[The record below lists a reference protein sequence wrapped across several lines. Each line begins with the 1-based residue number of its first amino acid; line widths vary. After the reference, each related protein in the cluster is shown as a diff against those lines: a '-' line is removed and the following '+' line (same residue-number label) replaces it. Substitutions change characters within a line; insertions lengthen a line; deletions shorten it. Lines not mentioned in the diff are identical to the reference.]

1 MGEGDQS
8 RERGEQSGTNSDLT
22 RREALVVGG
31 VAAGMAVAPRLALA
45 AGPPAAVPGQAA
57 GPPGPALGLDLGAAA
72 SPSLAFQ
79 VIRPQD
85 MLYLGFEFYN
95 AKGEVK
101 NGQTYIVPTDPA
113 TPTYMVVVFPS
124 QHHGEECDNNPN
136 GDLEYPGPP
145 LHDAL
150 AGFSWLTFL
159 VPPHAS
165 IPFTAAGLLDWSALK
180 PQLVPVVANGK
191 GSPQVPDPLH
201 SALEVPW
208 SLWLSPPV
216 GGTWHH
222 SAAPV
227 TSGGRTELWH
237 TRLGLGALEPP
248 AVTPLIKAF
257 WSFTYGDVLS
267 APPQDPWLMWPGPD
281 QGPLVRD
288 DIVAL
293 TCEVVSGGSP
303 VKASFLALSALGGSI
318 NVAGNWSPGPNSGV
332 SLVGWIHRAS
342 IGRDSYV
349 RVVFLGYLFPFGHRA
364 VYIVITDREFQ
375 TDANGATIALL
386 VQQYYVVV
394 IEPVITFTGD
404 RNEPNGGRG
413 NPMRT
418 VEVKTVTTPPLDF
431 DSEAFIPEYNVNPS
445 ENYPVDQAFWPRSNG
460 ADVLFSFVATDTEG
474 RTVDFTTPA
483 IWVVESIT
491 DPSDLSN
498 IKTAY
503 DTASASRN
511 TPSFG
516 GALFAFADPGSTPG
530 STAHHVD
537 TYTLTGLL
545 ANNNAANF
553 YPGLSTGGGASVHLP
568 GPEQLT
574 GGSLTPPSV
583 TINSTYLHSG
593 FVAGVTEVY
602 LDVVAGTG
610 PNLSFPVNLVGGMA
624 APNFG
629 ISGLARDLGPVGGD
643 LSTLLGGTFDPSS
656 FFSVLSGGTVGQL
669 LGAIDI
675 TKIIAPGLGAAAT
688 PADGQGGTPD
698 INQQAPAISSNWVY
712 KNNDDTTPPIALDT
726 KLTWNP
732 QVKPD
737 SQGFFNPGGDANLLI
752 TAEIYTPISN
762 PAQTTYTIHGELTNF
777 TLDLFGSADDF
788 INIAFTSFTFDA
800 KTGAKPSIKPQI
812 SGVTFEGP
820 LSFIQDFE
828 QLLSSLGGPSIDVT
842 SAGIDASYTLALP
855 DVSVGV
861 FSLSNLSLSGGVN
874 IPFDGSPV
882 RVRFALCSQ
891 DNPFLLTIWVFGG
904 GGFFALAVGADG
916 IEMIQ
921 VSLEFGAAISIDL
934 GVASGGV
941 SIMAGI
947 YFSLTTVTSPLPA
960 HEVVQ
965 LTGFLRADG
974 NLSVLGIITLS
985 MEFYLGLT
993 YEDNGGVASAYG
1005 EASVTV
1011 SISVLFFS
1019 ASVTATYQKTI
1030 AGGSDPDFAQAISQ
1044 ADWDVYCEAFA

>member
-1 MGEGDQS
+1 MGEGDRP
-8 RERGEQSGTNSDLT
+8 RERGMQSSTNHDLT
-22 RREALVVGG
+22 RRKALVVGG
-31 VAAGMAVAPRLALA
+31 VAAGIAVAPRLALA
-45 AGPPAAVPGQAA
+45 AGPPGAVPGPAPG
-57 GPPGPALGLDLGAAA
+57 GPGLDMGVAA
-72 SPSLAFQ
+72 SPSLTFQ
-79 VIRPQD
+79 VIRPTD

-101 NGQTYIVPTDPA
+101 NGQTYIVATNPA
-113 TPTYMVVVFPS
+113 SPTYMVVVFPA

-136 GDLEYPGPP
+136 GDLEYPDPP

-165 IPFTAAGLLDWSALK
+165 IPFTAAGLLDWGALK

-191 GSPQVPDPLH
+191 GSPQLPDSLH

-222 SAAPV
+222 AAAPV

-237 TRLGLGALEPP
+237 TRLGLGGSEPP

-257 WSFTYGDVLS
+257 WSYTYGDVLS
-267 APPQDPWLMWPGPD
+267 APPQDPWLMWPGQG

-288 DIVAL
+288 DIVTL
-293 TCEVVSGGSP
+293 TCEVVSGGGP
-303 VKASFLALSALGGSI
+303 VKASFFALSALGASI
-318 NVAGNWSPGPNSGV
+318 NVTGDWSPGPNSGI
-332 SLVGWIHRAS
+332 SLIQWIHRAS

-386 VQQYYVVV
+386 VQEYYVVV
-394 IEPVITFTGD
+394 TEPLITFTGD
-404 RNEPNGGRG
+404 KNEPDSGRG
-413 NPMRT
+413 NPLRT
-418 VEVKTVTTPPLDF
+418 VQVKTVTTPPLEF
-431 DSEAFIPEYNVNPS
+431 NTESQVGSYGP
-445 ENYPVDQAFWPRSNG
+445 DQAFWPRSNG
-460 ADVLFSFVATDTEG
+460 ADVLFSFVATDAEG
-474 RTVDFTTPA
+474 RTAEFSTPV
-483 IWVVESIT
+483 IWVDESLT
-491 DPSDLSN
+491 DPKDLGI
-498 IKTAY
+498 IKSAY
-503 DTASASRN
+503 DGAPASRN

-516 GALFAFADPGSTPG
+516 GALFAFAAPGSTPG
-530 STAHHVD
+530 STAHHVE
-537 TYTLTGLL
+537 TYTLTAQL
-545 ANNNAANF
+545 ATNGAANF
-553 YPGLSTGGGASVHLP
+553 YPALSTVSGASVHLP
-568 GPEQLT
+568 GAEQLT
-574 GGSLTPPSV
+574 GGSLSPPSV
-583 TINSTYLHSG
+583 IFNSTHYLPNG
-593 FVAGVTEVY
+593 FVAGTPEVY
-602 LDVVAGTG
+602 LEILTATAS
-610 PNLSFPVNLVGGMA
+610 NLSFPVSLVGGMA

-629 ISGLARDLGPVGGD
+629 LSGIARDLGPVGGD

-656 FFSVLSGGTVGQL
+656 FFSMLSGGTGGKL

-675 TKIIAPGLGAAAT
+675 IEIIATGVGGAARPAET
-688 PADGQGGTPD
+688 PADTPD
-698 INQQAPAISSNWVY
+698 VSQQAPQISSNWVY
-712 KNNDDTTPPIALDT
+712 PGNDDTKAPTALDT
-726 KLTWNP
+726 KLKWNP
-732 QVKPD
+732 QVQQDEPLH
-737 SQGFFNPGGDANLLI
+737 FFNPAGNSNLLI
-752 TAEIYTPISN
+752 TAEIYTPIAN
-762 PAQTTYTIHGELTNF
+762 PAQTTYSIHGELTNF
-777 TLDLFGSADDF
+777 TLKLFGDGAAECID
-788 INIAFTSFTFDA
+788 IAFTSFTFDA

-812 SGVTFEGP
+812 SGVTFVGP

-855 DVSVGV
+855 DVGLGV

-874 IPFDGSPV
+874 IPFDSTPV

-891 DNPFLLTIWVFGG
+891 DNPFQLTIWIFGG
-904 GGFFALAVGADG
+904 GGFFSLAIGADG

-947 YFSLTTVTSPLPA
+947 YFSLQTVPT
-960 HEVVQ
+960 EDVV

-993 YEDNGGVASAYG
+993 YQNQAGVPSAYG